1 MNVTFKNYSFTAFL
15 CLVLF
20 SCTSSKQKTNIEG
33 TSDIYVIETEFGDMK
48 IKLYDSTP
56 KHRDNFKKLVADT
69 FYNGTLF
76 HRIIP
81 GFMIQGGDPS
91 SKTATAGQQ
100 LGAGNLSYTVGAE
113 FVDSLIHKKGAL
125 AAARQGD
132 NVNPKKSSS
141 GSQFYIVQ
149 GAAVAKGTLAQ
160 IEKNINATRKRALAP
175 VVFEDSL
182 NIELKNNFLRTRTNK
197 QLDSARYFGLQL
209 EDRLTTAF
217 KGKEFKYSEKHIAL
231 YDSLGGAP
239 HLDGAYTVFGEVV
252 SGLNIIDSIANAK
265 KDGGNRPLKDI
276 KMIIKKL

>member
-1 MNVTFKNYSFTAFL
+1 MNRFFKNEGLIVFVCFFL
-15 CLVLF
+15 L
-20 SCTSSKQKTNIEG
+20 SCSLTKQETNS
-33 TSDIYVIETEFGDMK
+33 TVNSNIYVIETEFGNMK

-91 SKTATAGQQ
+91 SKTAKNGQR
-100 LGAGNLSYTVGAE
+100 LGAGNLSYTVDAE
-113 FVDSLIHKKGAL
+113 FVDSLIHKKGAI
-125 AAARQGD
+125 AAARQAD
-132 NVNPKKSSS
+132 NVNPTMSSS

-149 GAAVAKGTLAQ
+149 GVLAEQGKLTQ
-160 IEKNINATRKRALAP
+160 IEKNINARRKRALAP
-175 VVFEDSL
+175 ILFEDSL
-182 NIELKNNFLRTRTNK
+182 NMELRNNFLRTRTNN
-197 QLDSARYFGLQL
+197 QMDSARYFGSQL
-209 EDRLTTAF
+209 EEKLTEAF
-217 KGKEFKYSEKHIAL
+217 KGKEFTYSEKHIAL

-252 SGLNIIDSIANAK
+252 SGLNIIDSIANAR
-265 KDGGNRPLKDI
+265 KDVANRPLKDI

>member
-1 MNVTFKNYSFTAFL
+1 MNRVFKNEGLIVFL
-15 CLVLF
+15 CFFLLGC
-20 SCTSSKQKTNIEG
+20 SLTKQKTN
-33 TSDIYVIETEFGDMK
+33 SAVNSNIYVVETEFGNMK

-91 SKTATAGQQ
+91 SKTAKNGHR
-100 LGAGNLSYTVGAE
+100 LGAGNLSYTVDPE
-113 FVDSLIHKKGAL
+113 FVDSLIHKKGAI
-125 AAARQGD
+125 AAARQAD
-132 NVNPKKSSS
+132 NVNPTMSSS

-149 GAAVAKGTLAQ
+149 GTLVEQGKLAQ
-160 IEKNINATRKRALAP
+160 IEKNINARRKRALAP
-175 VVFEDSL
+175 ILFEDSL
-182 NIELKNNFLRTRTNK
+182 NMELRNNFLRTRTNN
-197 QLDSARYFGLQL
+197 QMDSARYFGSQL
-209 EDRLTTAF
+209 EEKLTEAF
-217 KGKEFKYSEKHIAL
+217 KGKEFTYSQKHIAL

-252 SGLNIIDSIANAK
+252 SGLNIIDSISNAK
-265 KDGGNRPLKDI
+265 KDGANRPLKDI

>member
-1 MNVTFKNYSFTAFL
+1 MNRVFKNEGLIVFL
-15 CLVLF
+15 CFFLLGC
-20 SCTSSKQKTNIEG
+20 SLTKQKTN
-33 TSDIYVIETEFGDMK
+33 SAVNSNIYVVETEFGNMK

-91 SKTATAGQQ
+91 SKTAKNGHR
-100 LGAGNLSYTVGAE
+100 LGAGNLSYKVDPE
-113 FVDSLIHKKGAL
+113 FVDSLIHKKGAI
-125 AAARQGD
+125 AAARQAD
-132 NVNPKKSSS
+132 NVNPTMSSS

-149 GAAVAKGTLAQ
+149 GTLVEQGKLAQ
-160 IEKNINATRKRALAP
+160 IEKNINARRKRALAP
-175 VVFEDSL
+175 ILFKDSL
-182 NIELKNNFLRTRTNK
+182 NMELRNNFLRTRTNN
-197 QLDSARYFGLQL
+197 QMDSARYFGSQL
-209 EDRLTTAF
+209 EEKLTEAF
-217 KGKEFKYSEKHIAL
+217 KGKEFTYSQKHIAL

-265 KDGGNRPLKDI
+265 KDGANRPLKDI